1 MELLHEPEF
10 WVSIGFLAVIG
21 VFLWVGVPKMV
32 AKMLDDRAAAIQGEL
47 SEAARLRAE
56 AEKLLADYKR
66 KAANAEAEAA
76 AILTEAHADAQRI
89 AAEMNAALAV
99 QIERRGKQ
107 AQDKIAQAEAAAT
120 AEIRALAADAA
131 AAAAEKLITAR
142 MDEKRAGALIEQGLK
157 DLGAKLN

>member
-1 MELLHEPEF
+1 MALLHEPEF
-10 WVSIGFLAVIG
+10 WVAIGFLAVIG
-21 VFLWVGVPKMV
+21 IFLWAGVPKMI
-32 AKMLDDRAAAIQGEL
+32 AKILDDRAAAIQSELGEA
-47 SEAARLRAE
+47 SRLRAE
-56 AEKLLADYKR
+56 AKMLLADYKR

-76 AILTEAHADAQRI
+76 AIVTEARADAERI
-89 AAEMNAALAV
+89 AAEMRIALAA

-131 AAAAEKLITAR
+131 AAAAEKLIVAR